1 MFSSPV
7 LTITATRI
15 NCLYLTPQIH
25 KNQVGKE
32 GERKME
38 MTMQERL
45 IQFIND
51 LTDEEC
57 EMIVSY
63 LTQEDANAKQGEQ

>member
-1 MFSSPV
+1 
-7 LTITATRI
+7 
-15 NCLYLTPQIH
+15 
-25 KNQVGKE
+25 
-32 GERKME
+32 ME

-45 IQFIND
+45 IQFITN

>member
-1 MFSSPV
+1 
-7 LTITATRI
+7 
-15 NCLYLTPQIH
+15 
-25 KNQVGKE
+25 
-32 GERKME
+32 ME

-63 LTQEDANAKQGEQ
+63 LTQENANAEQGEQ